1 VAEKSSEGEKSAF
14 DLMQQFDIT
23 PLSVLADT
31 PFAFV
36 TNSAFFMLLTVAVI
50 AFLMIIMTANA
61 KVIPGRGQTI
71 SEMIFDFGF
80 GMVDDILGKDGRPYV
95 TFLLSVFL
103 FVFVANILGMLPYS
117 FTVFSHISLTAFMA
131 VVIFLMV
138 IYVGVSRHGLGWFGI
153 FAPAG
158 VPGWLLPLIVV
169 IEIISFFMRP
179 LTHSL
184 RLFAN
189 LTAGHIVLKVI
200 GTFAAGAGAT
210 SLLTIV
216 GGLLLTPVL
225 FALSALEYLVAYLQ
239 AYIFTLLAAVYLS
252 EAIDPH
258 H

>member
-1 VAEKSSEGEKSAF
+1 MAEKSSEGEKSAF
-14 DLMQQFDIT
+14 DLMHQFDIT
-23 PLSVLADT
+23 PLKVLADT

-36 TNSAFFMLLTVAVI
+36 TNSAFFMLLTVVVI
-50 AFLMIIMTANA
+50 AFLMILLTANA
-61 KVIPGRGQTI
+61 KVVPGRGQTL

-80 GMVDDILGKDGRPYV
+80 GMVDDILGRDGRAYV

-103 FVFVANILGMLPYS
+103 FVFGANILGMLPYS

-131 VVIFLMV
+131 VIVFGMVIF
-138 IYVGVSRHGLGWFGI
+138 VGVSRHGLGWFGI

-158 VPGWLLPLIVV
+158 VPVWLLPLIVV

>member
-14 DLMQQFDIT
+14 DLMHQFDIT
-23 PLSVLADT
+23 PISVLADT

-138 IYVGVSRHGLGWFGI
+138 IYVGVSRHGPGFFGI

-158 VPGWLLPLIVV
+158 VPVWLLPLIVV

>member
-1 VAEKSSEGEKSAF
+1 MPV
-14 DLMQQFDIT
+14 
-23 PLSVLADT
+23 
-31 PFAFV
+31 
-36 TNSAFFMLLTVAVI
+36 
-50 AFLMIIMTANA
+50 
-61 KVIPGRGQTI
+61 
-71 SEMIFDFGF
+71 
-80 GMVDDILGKDGRPYV
+80 
-95 TFLLSVFL
+95 
-103 FVFVANILGMLPYS
+103 
-117 FTVFSHISLTAFMA
+117 
-131 VVIFLMV
+131 
-138 IYVGVSRHGLGWFGI
+138 
-153 FAPAG
+153 
-158 VPGWLLPLIVV
+158 WLLPLIVV

>member
-14 DLMQQFDIT
+14 DLMHQFDIT
-23 PLSVLADT
+23 PLKVLADT

-36 TNSAFFMLLTVAVI
+36 TNSAFFMLLSVVVI
-50 AFLMIIMTANA
+50 AFLMILLTAYA
-61 KVIPGRGQTI
+61 KVVPGRGQTL

-80 GMVDDILGKDGRPYV
+80 GMVDDILGKDGRAYV

-131 VVIFLMV
+131 VIVFGMVIF
-138 IYVGVSRHGLGWFGI
+138 VGVSRHGLGWFGI

-158 VPGWLLPLIVV
+158 VPVWLLPLIVV

>member
-1 VAEKSSEGEKSAF
+1 MAEKSSEGEKSAF
-14 DLMQQFDIT
+14 DLMHQFDIT
-23 PLSVLADT
+23 PLKVLADT

-36 TNSAFFMLLTVAVI
+36 TNSAFFMLLTVVVI
-50 AFLMIIMTANA
+50 AFLMILLTANA
-61 KVIPGRGQTI
+61 KVVPGRGQTL

-80 GMVDDILGKDGRPYV
+80 GMVDDILGRDGRAYV

-131 VVIFLMV
+131 VIVFGMVIF
-138 IYVGVSRHGLGWFGI
+138 VGVSRHGLGWFGI

-158 VPGWLLPLIVV
+158 VPVWLLPLIVV

-225 FALSALEYLVAYLQ
+225 FALSALEYLVAYLR

>member
-1 VAEKSSEGEKSAF
+1 
-14 DLMQQFDIT
+14 
-23 PLSVLADT
+23 
-31 PFAFV
+31 
-36 TNSAFFMLLTVAVI
+36 ML
-50 AFLMIIMTANA
+50 F
-61 KVIPGRGQTI
+61 R
-71 SEMIFDFGF
+71 S
-80 GMVDDILGKDGRPYV
+80 DGRPYV